1 MGSPVAGRLVELDLF
16 WRVEKASCT
25 DSGIVAVVE
34 RDAFFTT
41 VEWPTCALF
50 FFFLSCDYKIISL
63 TMR

>member
-1 MGSPVAGRLVELDLF
+1 MGSPVAQGLVELDLF

-34 RDAFFTT
+34 RDAFVTI

-50 FFFLSCDYKIISL
+50 LLSCVYKIIGL